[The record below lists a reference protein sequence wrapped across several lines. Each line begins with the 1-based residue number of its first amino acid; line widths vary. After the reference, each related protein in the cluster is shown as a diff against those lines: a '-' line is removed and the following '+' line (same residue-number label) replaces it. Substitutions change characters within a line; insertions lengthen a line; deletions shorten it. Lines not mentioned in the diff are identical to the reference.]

1 MLWRGVGRS
10 EQAGEHNKQ
19 MRFARKRNMNL
30 HPIEQIRFPRKGN
43 TLFTKNPIF
52 ENYVEFCRQNNANS
66 QAVCHIPHKIS
77 RTQHSRQR
85 RCRARPSVPSRR
97 SAASRSRLRR
107 CGGVRKREVGGV
119 FFFPIPLH
127 NILYLLTP
135 HIFQPDSFCMNTPLC
150 GIGHCFEM

>member
-10 EQAGEHNKQ
+10 EQAREQFACKQ
-19 MRFARKRNMNL
+19 NMNL
-30 HPIEQIRFPRKGN
+30 RPIEKIRFPRKGN

-52 ENYVEFCRQNNANS
+52 EIYVEFCRQNNANS
-66 QAVCHIPHKIS
+66 QAVCHIPYKNIAH
-77 RTQHSRQR
+77 TAQPTTPP
-85 RCRARPSVPSRR
+85 CPTFRPVRR

-135 HIFQPDSFCMNTPLC
+135 HIFQPDSFCMNTPRS
-150 GIGHCFEM
+150 GVGHCFEM